1 MKAKEYLNRAYK
13 LDHRINSKL
22 AQISD
27 LNLLATKAT
36 SVIGDVPP
44 SGTPNSHR
52 TQDVIGRIIDLE
64 SEINREIDALL
75 DIKKEV
81 MDAIGR
87 VSNIDGQLVLEKRY
101 LCYCSW
107 EEIAIDLNCSV
118 RRTHIVHGKALDEL
132 EKILSEN

>member
-1 MKAKEYLNRAYK
+1 MKAREFLNRAYK

-22 AQISD
+22 AQIAD
-27 LNLLATKAT
+27 LNLLATRAT
-36 SVIGDVPP
+36 SVTGSVPP

-87 VSNIDGQLVLEKRY
+87 VSDIDGQLVLEKRY
-101 LCYCSW
+101 LCYCTW
-107 EEIAIDLNCSV
+107 EQIAADLNCSV
-118 RRTHIVHGKALDEL
+118 RRAHIVHCRALDEL
-132 EKILSEN
+132 EKNLIES